1 MAYAYKLLS
10 QKMTSR
16 NNTKWEI
23 GKAIEISK
31 EFSGNELCSNQLL
44 HCYASPEIAVVMN
57 PIHANISEPRLFR
70 IRCSKILADDGTK
83 QGCKKQT
90 LLKELPLPEISVEQ
104 RIKIA
109 ILCATEVYKEPNFL
123 VWAEN
128 WNTGKDRTATSAN
141 AAANAANAAAYAAY
155 AAYAAAAYAA
165 YNAAAYAA
173 YAAAYNAA
181 KAASYAA
188 DKFSLQAIIET
199 VVKS

>member
-10 QKMTSR
+10 QEMTSR

-44 HCYASPEIAVVMN
+44 HCYASPEIAVFMN
-57 PIHANISEPRLFR
+57 PAHANISEPRLFR

-128 WNTGKDRTATSAN
+128 WNTGKDRTAISAN
-141 AAANAANAAAYAAY
+141 AAAYAAYYADSAANAAAYAAY
-155 AAYAAAAYAA
+155 YAASY
-165 YNAAAYAA
+165 AAYAA
-173 YAAAYNAA
+173 YAASYNAA

>member
-10 QKMTSR
+10 QEMTSR

-44 HCYASPEIAVVMN
+44 HCYASPEIAVFMN
-57 PIHANISEPRLFR
+57 PIHANIAEPRLFR

-104 RIKIA
+104 KTEIA
-109 ILCATEVYKEPNFL
+109 IRCAMSVYKEDTFL

-128 WNTGKDRTATSAN
+128 WINKKDVSTNAAYNAAYNAAN
-141 AAANAANAAAYAAY
+141 AAANAA
-155 AAYAAAAYAA
+155 YAAAPINLPKLA
-165 YNAAAYAA
+165 
-173 YAAAYNAA
+173 
-181 KAASYAA
+181 
-188 DKFSLQAIIET
+188 
-199 VVKS
+199 VKCLTLPN

>member
-44 HCYASPEIAVVMN
+44 HCYASPEIAVFMN
-57 PIHANISEPRLFR
+57 PAHANISEPRLFR

-128 WNTGKDRTATSAN
+128 WNTGKDRTATSAK
-141 AAANAANAAAYAAY
+141 AAYTAADSASYAAYSAAKAAAYAA
-155 AAYAAAAYAA
+155 
-165 YNAAAYAA
+165 
-173 YAAAYNAA
+173 
-181 KAASYAA
+181 
-188 DKFSLQAIIET
+188 DKFFLQAIIET

>member
-10 QKMTSR
+10 QEMTSR
-16 NNTKWEI
+16 NNTKWET

-44 HCYASPEIAVVMN
+44 HCYASPEIAVFMN
-57 PIHANISEPRLFR
+57 PAHANISEPRLFR

-141 AAANAANAAAYAAY
+141 AADSAAYNAADSAAAYNAAYAAY
-155 AAYAAAAYAA
+155 
-165 YNAAAYAA
+165 
-173 YAAAYNAA
+173 AAYNAA

>member
-10 QKMTSR
+10 QEMTSR

-31 EFSGNELCSNQLL
+31 DFPGNTLCSNQLL
-44 HCYASPEIAVVMN
+44 HCYASPEIAVFMN
-57 PIHANISEPRLFR
+57 PAHANISEPRLFR

-90 LLKELPLPEISVEQ
+90 LLKELPLPEISIEQ

-123 VWAEN
+123 VWTEN
-128 WNTGKDRTATSAN
+128 WNTGKDRTAAAAN
-141 AAANAANAAAYAAY
+141 AAANAAAYANAYAAAAAANAAAYAAAY
-155 AAYAAAAYAA
+155 ANAYAAA
-165 YNAAAYAA
+165 NAAA
-173 YAAAYNAA
+173 AA
-181 KAASYAA
+181 K
-188 DKFSLQAIIET
+188 FNLQEIIYNMHSTER
-199 VVKS
+199 K

>member
-10 QKMTSR
+10 QEMTSR

-44 HCYASPEIAVVMN
+44 HCYASPEIAVFMN
-57 PIHANISEPRLFR
+57 PVHANISEPRLFR
-70 IRCSKILADDGTK
+70 IHCSKILADDGTK

-128 WNTGKDRTATSAN
+128 WNTGKDRTATSAYAAADKAAN
-141 AAANAANAAAYAAY
+141 AAANAAANVADSAADSAT
-155 AAYAAAAYAA
+155 YAAA
-165 YNAAAYAA
+165 
-173 YAAAYNAA
+173 
-181 KAASYAA
+181 YAA

>member
-44 HCYASPEIAVVMN
+44 HCYASPEIAVFMN
-57 PIHANISEPRLFR
+57 PAHANISEPRLFR

-123 VWAEN
+123 VWEEN
-128 WNTGKDRTATSAN
+128 WNTGKDRTATSAKAADSAASDS
-141 AAANAANAAAYAAY
+141 AAADSASYAAYSAAKAAAYAA
-155 AAYAAAAYAA
+155 
-165 YNAAAYAA
+165 
-173 YAAAYNAA
+173 
-181 KAASYAA
+181 
-188 DKFSLQAIIET
+188 DKFFLQAIIET